1 MGVTGAPAPR
11 REELA
16 LRYFLVAPLDE
27 TPLAGVAAA
36 ASPVET
42 SDGTRRR
49 LRRDGTVMRSRID
62 YRENEL
68 AQTWTPLPVAGGSIG
83 HDPDAV
89 IESAWLAHE
98 RGRHV
103 LGIFAMVP
111 DGPAG
116 VVALEARLTDLATDF
131 AGGHPLT
138 SAAQLLWVNRTALLA
153 AGETAPTGWID
164 GLRERVDIEGR
175 AMELGWGNSAIPDW
189 GGPLVGDPDDA
200 EGPDALRW
208 QAIRGLV
215 DAQAMWAELEGLSAG
230 SAHVIRELFDDTSAA
245 GRSRR
250 FRQLLGDSERLAAGI
265 AKHHLGY
272 DDLLLSL
279 QGPRRAI
286 AQGSLH
292 AWGYHGLLDRIA
304 RRMSDLQKVIESR
317 KTAHERRYQRL
328 VEGILSGLSLLTLL
342 DLVLKIVGTALIG
355 TDAVPGSGSPLGV
368 FAALRAV
375 DADALLLSGL
385 TFALVAV
392 VTVLVLRRR
401 T

>member
-1 MGVTGAPAPR
+1 MR
-11 REELA
+11 F
-16 LRYFLVAPLDE
+16 FLVAPLAR
-27 TPLAGVAAA
+27 TPADVTPDRAA
-36 ASPVET
+36 T
-42 SDGTRRR
+42 SDLSDGSTLRV
-49 LRRDGTVMRSRID
+49 RRDGTVMRSRID

-68 AQTWTPLPVAGGSIG
+68 AQHWVPLSRPSTQLGRLG
-83 HDPDAV
+83 DAT
-89 IESAWLAHE
+89 IESAWIIDE

-103 LGIFAMVP
+103 LGLFVAIDYP
-111 DGPAG
+111 TGG
-116 VVALEARLTDLATDF
+116 SVVLEAELTDLATDF
-131 AGGHPLT
+131 A
-138 SAAQLLWVNRTALLA
+138 AANERIRETGMLWVNRTALLA
-153 AGETAPTGWID
+153 PGEVAPSGWVD
-164 GLRERVDIEGR
+164 GARENVDVDGR
-175 AMELGWGNSAIPDW
+175 PVELGWGNNSIGDW
-189 GGPLVGDPDDA
+189 AAALVGAPDDA
-200 EGPDALRW
+200 HGPDATRW
-208 QAIRGLV
+208 QTIRGLI
-215 DAQAMWAELEGLSAG
+215 DAQAMWCELEELSAG
-230 SAHVIRELFDDTSAA
+230 SAQVITDLFTESPNTR
-245 GRSRR
+245 GRSKR
-250 FRQLLGDSERLAAGI
+250 FRRLLAHSERLAAGI

-292 AWGYHGLLDRIA
+292 AWGYQGLLERIA

-342 DLVLKIVGTALIG
+342 DLVLTIVGTALIG
-355 TDAVPGSGSPLGV
+355 TDDVPGSGSPLGV